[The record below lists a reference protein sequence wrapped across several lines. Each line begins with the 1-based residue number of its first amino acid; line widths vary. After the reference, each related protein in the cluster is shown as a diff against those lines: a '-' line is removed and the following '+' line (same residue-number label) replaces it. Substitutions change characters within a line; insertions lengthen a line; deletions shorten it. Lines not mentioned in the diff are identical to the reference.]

1 MKRGQYSNRTITKSD
16 AADPEN
22 LGVEL
27 GRLCILHK
35 YSVVDVTEVFG
46 VARMTVYNWFSGKNK
61 PSRHLEK
68 TVRTLVEK
76 LRQKPIPVPS
86 DENE

>member
-1 MKRGQYSNRTITKSD
+1 
-16 AADPEN
+16 
-22 LGVEL
+22 
-27 GRLCILHK
+27 
-35 YSVVDVTEVFG
+35 
-46 VARMTVYNWFSGKNK
+46 MTVYNWFSGKNK